1 MEFLGERFYTSGAVL
16 KVLGGLGKKM
26 FEYIRDTLK
35 LIPSPIRVSSGKGM
49 AAYYPECAV
58 NHLKK
63 VMLARKKGITFSV
76 IKRNFAEA
84 TEMVFQRSE
93 YLRRQYELEK
103 RSKVELSKYLM
114 TGDHPYPF
122 IKMSN
127 VNTANLEKIKVDED
141 VMLALTTNE
150 LKKEFKQWDG
160 KSLDGLY
167 RIRHKIDNFEHLAV
181 AKRVKASLKG
191 LSK

>member
-63 VMLARKKGITFSV
+63 VMLARKKGITFPV

-103 RSKVELSKYLM
+103 RSKVELSRYLM

-181 AKRVKASLKG
+181 AKRVKAGLKG